1 LCYDGFHR
9 HWASG
14 LVRCRS
20 CPDGCQSMRGFP
32 FGAPDRSGAG
42 GTRPQRSPHIDYG
55 LRPRPLRPTRFKVS
69 ETIFRPSWGSV
80 KEKAPAPPRFARVV
94 ALLRPSGLGTVRHS
108 ITDRDQPGLLSSEG
122 GCSWGPA
129 ARLDTCA
136 ALVIGA
142 RGYPPGALCR

>member
-1 LCYDGFHR
+1 MMVFIGIGPLVLCVAGRAPMDASPCGVFLLALPTVQEQGGRVPSDR
-9 HWASG
+9 HIS
-14 LVRCRS
+14 
-20 CPDGCQSMRGFP
+20 
-32 FGAPDRSGAG
+32 
-42 GTRPQRSPHIDYG
+42 DYG